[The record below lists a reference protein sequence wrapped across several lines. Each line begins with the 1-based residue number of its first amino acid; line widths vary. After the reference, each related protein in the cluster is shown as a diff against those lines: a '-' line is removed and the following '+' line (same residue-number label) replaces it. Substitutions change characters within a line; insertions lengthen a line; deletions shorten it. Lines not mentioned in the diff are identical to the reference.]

1 MSTRNRKVFRATL
14 AIMSIVL
21 VAIFVAVTSAVSTAD
36 RSMFTGDE
44 HHQVTAEQAARWT
57 ADYQKSMGEGQLVA
71 GYFGKNIFDKILK
84 QEDAVGIR
92 IYKAKHDNGD
102 EVLVLVG
109 VDGKGNDIVSGVVGE
124 NIMPCPPFCGNV
136 DWFTSQ
142 ANLQQVAS
150 LR

>member
-1 MSTRNRKVFRATL
+1 MSTRNRLVFRATL
-14 AIMSIVL
+14 AVASIVL
-21 VAIFVAVTSAVSTAD
+21 VAIFIAVTSAVSTAN
-36 RSMFTGDE
+36 RTMFTGDE
-44 HHQVTAEQAARWT
+44 HHQVTTDQAARWT
-57 ADYQKSMGEGQLVA
+57 SEYQKTMGDGQLVA

-124 NIMPCPPFCGNV
+124 NILPCPPFCAGDNT
-136 DWFTSQ
+136 FMSGTSKP
-142 ANLQQVAS
+142 LAS
-150 LR
+150 AK

>member
-21 VAIFVAVTSAVSTAD
+21 VAIFVAVTSAVTTAN

-102 EVLVLVG
+102 EVFVLVG
-109 VDGKGNDIVSGVVGE
+109 VDDKGNDIVSGVVGE
-124 NIMPCPPFCGNV
+124 NVLPCPPFCGGI

>member
-21 VAIFVAVTSAVSTAD
+21 VAIFVAVTSAVTTAD

-57 ADYQKSMGEGQLVA
+57 ADYQKNMGEGQLVA

-124 NIMPCPPFCGNV
+124 NILPCPPFCGTF
-136 DWFTSQ
+136 DYF
-142 ANLQQVAS
+142 AKGIDAKPMAS
-150 LR
+150 VK